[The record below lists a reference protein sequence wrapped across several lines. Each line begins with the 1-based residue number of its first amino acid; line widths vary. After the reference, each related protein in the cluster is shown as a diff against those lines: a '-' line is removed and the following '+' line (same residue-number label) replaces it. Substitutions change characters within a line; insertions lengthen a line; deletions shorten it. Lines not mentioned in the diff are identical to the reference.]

1 MKRPAIR
8 RNGGFSLVELM
19 VSVVVGLLALLF
31 ALRLF
36 TGNEATRQAALGGSD
51 SMQNGMLALFSLSG
65 DAEQAG
71 FGLND
76 PIIAGCNTVFT
87 DTQGYALAA
96 ATRGTAAIHPLAPVV
111 IEANGTAPD
120 RISFYSGSSL
130 AGTGTLPVTASYSA
144 GTRVQVDRLPWGF
157 KPKDVIVVAPEQAG
171 GTCALAQL
179 SAVATAADNPRFLE
193 FAQNGSLR
201 FNSGGLGA
209 SFTGGAS
216 RVFNLGP
223 ASSLSLHTWSVADGY
238 LRLFGTGD
246 AASSEAPVA
255 VSDNIVSIKAQY
267 GFDKR
272 VGSAFQPDAGLQ
284 VSAWSATMADADGSG
299 VAGDAGDWQR
309 IAAVRLAVV
318 ARSKAAENAG
328 AGSDCTATTA
338 KPTVFA
344 DAVPTGVAAVP
355 VTVDVAV
362 TGDPVDW
369 RCYRYRVFE
378 TVVNLRNAG
387 WRPPP

>member
-1 MKRPAIR
+1 MKRPALGR
-8 RNGGFSLVELM
+8 SGGFSLVELM

-36 TGNEATRQAALGGSD
+36 TGNEATRQSSLGGSD
-51 SMQNGMLALFSLSG
+51 AMQNGMLALFSLSG
-65 DAEQAG
+65 EAEQAG

-76 PIIAGCNTVFT
+76 PIIAGCNTAFS

-96 ATRGTAAIHPLAPVV
+96 ATRGGAAIHPLAPVV
-111 IEANGTAPD
+111 IESNGAAPD

-130 AGTGTLPVTASYSA
+130 AGTGTVRVLADYSA

-157 KPKDVIVVAPEQAG
+157 KPKDVIVVAPEQAN

-179 SAVATAADNPRFLE
+179 SGVASVADNPKFLD
-193 FAQNGSLR
+193 FAPDGMR
-201 FNSGGLGA
+201 FNSGSLGA
-209 SFTGGAS
+209 AFTGGAA

-223 ASSLSLHTWSVADGY
+223 AASLSLHTWSVADGY

-246 AASSEAPVA
+246 AASSEAPVT
-255 VSDNIVSIKAQY
+255 VSDSIVSIKAQY

-272 VGSAFQPDAGLQ
+272 VGNAFQPDAGLR
-284 VSAWSATMADADGSG
+284 VSQWSATVVDADGSG
-299 VAGDAGDWQR
+299 TAGDAGDWQR

-318 ARSKAAENAG
+318 ARSKAPENAG
-328 AGSDCTATTA
+328 AGSACTATTSQ
-338 KPTVFA
+338 PTVFA
-344 DAVPTGVAAVP
+344 AAVPAGVAAVP

-362 TGDPVDW
+362 AGDPVHW
-369 RCYRYRVFE
+369 HCYRYRVFE